1 MENEQQQKQN
11 AMKEFILNEASL
23 GLLLAILTALTY
35 VSAYNYDFGQKSFYH
50 MPSIFVKVSSEKL
63 IYGSLVT
70 LLSSGLIFVI
80 IGPVSRFFHRS
91 KLGRWLVLI
100 FVIVLSFFW
109 YQEKITTGIALIL
122 FFLLVFAVTYP
133 QPKEK
138 MSFFIKIYLMIVLLL
153 LVVFVPREIGK
164 YESSR
169 QDEYLVIMEKTP
181 LIVIDTYGEN
191 VIVAPVD
198 LKKGLITTKFK
209 IMELKE
215 INKELELKKTGRLKT
230 DL

>member
-1 MENEQQQKQN
+1 
-11 AMKEFILNEASL
+11 
-23 GLLLAILTALTY
+23 
-35 VSAYNYDFGQKSFYH
+35 